1 MNNFLRI
8 LPAILLLTGFVLLII
23 CGFMYS
29 LFTGLLVTGVLL
41 CALATLLAPSADSVQ
56 KGGGE

>member
-1 MNNFLRI
+1 MNNFLQL

-23 CGFMYS
+23 CGFMYN

-41 CALATLLAPSADSVQ
+41 CALATLLAPSTDTIQ
-56 KGGGE
+56 KGGVK

>member
-1 MNNFLRI
+1 MNNFLQI
-8 LPAILLLTGFVLLII
+8 LPAILLLTGFLLLII

-41 CALATLLAPSADSVQ
+41 CALATLLAPSADSIQ
-56 KGGGE
+56 KGGVK

>member
-1 MNNFLRI
+1 MNNFIQI

-56 KGGGE
+56 KGGDR

>member
-1 MNNFLRI
+1 MNNFLQI

-29 LFTGLLVTGVLL
+29 LFVGLLVTGVLL

-56 KGGGE
+56 KGGVK